1 MAFNGLQ
8 DFVSFLDSK
17 NELQRVK
24 PFVNPL
30 LEITE
35 ITDRVVKTG
44 GKALLFEDTGTDFP
58 LLINAFA
65 SDTRMAAAISRPTID
80 DAGEEITSL
89 FNSMGSAREELPS
102 KDFGCSAVD

>member
-35 ITDRVVKTG
+35 ITDRVVKV
-44 GKALLFEDTGTDFP
+44 
-58 LLINAFA
+58 
-65 SDTRMAAAISRPTID
+65 RW
-80 DAGEEITSL
+80 
-89 FNSMGSAREELPS
+89 
-102 KDFGCSAVD
+102 